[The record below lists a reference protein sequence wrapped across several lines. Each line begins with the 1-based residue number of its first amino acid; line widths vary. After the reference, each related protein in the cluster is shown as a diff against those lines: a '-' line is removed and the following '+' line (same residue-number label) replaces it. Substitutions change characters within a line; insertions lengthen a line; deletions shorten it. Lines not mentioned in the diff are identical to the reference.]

1 MSNNSN
7 KSAAYHKGTNDRKN
21 KKYNPPS
28 GGVHRVVT
36 TIVGAALG
44 GVPGALLGLAVGD
57 SSKECRQKK
66 QARGAYHAGH
76 KKGR

>member
-1 MSNNSN
+1 MSNNRI
-7 KSAAYHKGTNDRKN
+7 KSESFRQGANDRS
-21 KKYNPPS
+21 KKQYNPPS
-28 GGVHRVVT
+28 SGVHRVVT
-36 TIVGAALG
+36 TIVGATLG
-44 GVPGALLGLAVGD
+44 GVPGALLGFAVGN